1 MAPDGPAGAVA
12 EAVGEAVAAISES
25 IGEAVTAVTTLGK
38 DLSVEE
44 KKQAQPIA
52 VAIIVSQVAQAAAAA
67 ASAASLNNGRN
78 KK

>member
-1 MAPDGPAGAVA
+1 VAPPPDPVA
-12 EAVGEAVAAISES
+12 AVGEVVAAISES
-25 IGEAVTAVTTLGK
+25 IGKAVKAVTNLGK

-44 KKQAQPIA
+44 KKQAQPVA

-67 ASAASLNNGRN
+67 VAASNTGRN

>member
-1 MAPDGPAGAVA
+1 VAPEGPAGAVA
-12 EAVGEAVAAISES
+12 EALGEAISAISN
-25 IGEAVTAVTTLGK
+25 LGK

-44 KKQAQPIA
+44 KKKAQPIA

-67 ASAASLNNGRN
+67 SLISGRS

>member
-1 MAPDGPAGAVA
+1 VAPEGPADAVA
-12 EAVGEAVAAISES
+12 QALGEAVSAL
-25 IGEAVTAVTTLGK
+25 TTLGN

-44 KKQAQPIA
+44 KKQAQPVA

-67 ASAASLNNGRN
+67 VAASNTGR